1 MLEHKHLIVRAE
13 VRRPPQDTV
22 YIEGWLR
29 NLVSNLNMKILMGP
43 YVVYSEMVGNR
54 GLTGLC
60 IIETSHIALHVWDEE
75 NPSMLQLDVYSCSE
89 VDPDM
94 VFEAM
99 EEFDIISL
107 DYKFLDRKDK
117 FIKVIEKTS

>member
-1 MLEHKHLIVRAE
+1 MLYHKHLIVRAN
-13 VRRPPQDTV
+13 VGKPPQDTT

-29 NLVSNLNMKILMGP
+29 NLVANLNMKILMGP

-54 GLTGLC
+54 GLTGVC
-60 IIETSHIALHVWDEE
+60 IIETSHIALHAWDEE
-75 NPSMLQLDVYSCSE
+75 HPSMLQLDVYSCSE

-107 DYKFLDRKDK
+107 DYKFLDRKDE